1 MASSPSARFSI
12 LSLLPHSLQ
21 QGLLSVPSTL
31 GHAPLCPCQ
40 PTPDPRSSV
49 LYPPPGPPVPSYRS
63 PQDAPTLSALPRI
76 GSRNRLGL
84 ESLEH
89 PNCITAAGIPPHPQ
103 HQGHHGPRLPA
114 ALGGIPAAVPG
125 WPCSIRMGCGR
136 SAAQCMPEDAA
147 LPGLL
152 HVPLSRIGLTQILGG
167 PAERRWAINAAPGA
181 RAE

>member
-1 MASSPSARFSI
+1 MASSPSTRFSI

-125 WPCSIRMGCGR
+125 WPCSTRMGVRTLR
-136 SAAQCMPEDAA
+136 SAVHA
-147 LPGLL
+147 
-152 HVPLSRIGLTQILGG
+152 GG
-167 PAERRWAINAAPGA
+167 CCTA
-181 RAE
+181 RAAARTPLQDGSHPDPGRTC